1 MTLVIKL
8 VLLVALLS
16 SEWRLFGLQENL
28 SKELE
33 PLITFLGALATYL
46 GAEFWLA
53 KKSSNAE
60 GQKKTPN
67 PNDVKLYKEMSELLS
82 ESIMKF
88 YQEHDF
94 GAAFDKKY
102 LSPLFEF
109 VDGWDNAHREFVDPN
124 LEKLREDFFASAKNL
139 SNSIGKYTTTNR
151 NGLASVVPDSL
162 PSGPRPPHLI
172 VEAKEMNNDSG
183 LFHQKYEVL
192 LRECKKV
199 LH

>member
-8 VLLVALLS
+8 VLLIALLI
-16 SEWRLFGLQENL
+16 SEWRLFGLQDNL

-33 PLITFLGALATYL
+33 PLITFLGVLATYL

-53 KKSSNAE
+53 KKDSGTQS
-60 GQKKTPN
+60 QKKTPN
-67 PNDVKLYKEMSELLS
+67 PNDIKLYKEMSALFS

-94 GAAFDKKY
+94 GGSFDKKF

-109 VDGWDNAHREFVDPN
+109 VDGWNNAHREFVDSD
-124 LEKLREDFFASAKNL
+124 LEKSRKEFFESAANL
-139 SNSIGKYTTTNR
+139 SNSISKYTTTNR

-162 PSGPRPPHLI
+162 PPGPRSPHLLK
-172 VEAKEMNNDSG
+172 EAKEMNDDASI
-183 LFHQKYEVL
+183 FHQKYETL
-192 LRECKKV
+192 LRECKKI